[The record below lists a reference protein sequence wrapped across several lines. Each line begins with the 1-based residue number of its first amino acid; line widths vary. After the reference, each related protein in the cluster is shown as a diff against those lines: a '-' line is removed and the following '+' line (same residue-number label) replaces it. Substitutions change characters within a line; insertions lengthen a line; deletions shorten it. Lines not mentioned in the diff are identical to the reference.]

1 MRAYVWMLAAAVAF
15 AAMAESTY
23 ALRKVCPWQV
33 IGLVRASIPLVL
45 TGLMLAAARI
55 PLPFPGP
62 RILWSRSIAGS
73 ISLVCTFYAL
83 TQLPAA
89 DVLTLSNL
97 VPLWVAIFSGPL
109 LGHRPG
115 LDVWASVLVGVIGV
129 ALSQQEYVLEGNFA
143 SLVAVAA
150 SMASAVALVSLHRVK
165 GFDPRAIVFHF
176 SCVSLLVCSVTAFLV
191 PMSLPVQ
198 TNHASTWGLLAA
210 VGLSATVGQFF
221 LTKAYMAGHPSRIS
235 VVGLSQVAFAMAFD
249 VWVSAQSFSPL
260 RILGL
265 AMVVASTAWVML
277 SMPDKQVLS
286 EIEGE
291 RVGASVSGG
300 PE

>member
-23 ALRKVCPWQV
+23 ALRKACPWQV
-33 IGLVRASIPLVL
+33 IGLVRASIPLTL
-45 TGLMLAAARI
+45 TGLMLAVARI

-62 RILWSRSIAGS
+62 GILWSRSIAGS

-97 VPLWVAIFSGPL
+97 VPLWVAIFSKPL

-115 LDVWASVLVGVIGV
+115 LDVWASVIVGVVGV
-129 ALSQQEYVLEGNFA
+129 ALSQQEHVLEGNFA

-150 SMASAVALVSLHRVK
+150 SMSSAVALVSLHQVK

-176 SCVSLLVCSVTAFLV
+176 SSVSLLICGLTAFVV
-191 PMSLPVQ
+191 PVSLPIQ
-198 TNHASTWGLLAA
+198 TSHTGTWGLLAA

-221 LTKAYMAGHPSRIS
+221 LTKAYMAGNPSRIS
-235 VVGLSQVAFAMAFD
+235 VVGLSQVAFAMLFD
-249 VWVSAQSFSPL
+249 VWVSAQSFSL
-260 RILGL
+260 MRILGL

-277 SMPDKQVLS
+277 RMPDKKVLA
-286 EIEGE
+286 EQ
-291 RVGASVSGG
+291 